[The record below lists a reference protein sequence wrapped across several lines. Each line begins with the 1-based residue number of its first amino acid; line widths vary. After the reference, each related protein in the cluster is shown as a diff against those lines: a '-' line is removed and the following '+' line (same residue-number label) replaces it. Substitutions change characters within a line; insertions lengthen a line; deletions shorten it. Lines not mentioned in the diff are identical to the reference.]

1 MSGKVTLSGLHTV
14 MAVLR
19 YRPERLLELWVNAD
33 RKDRRMDQL
42 LDLAQQA
49 GVTVQT
55 AQRQELDKRA
65 GDKHHQGVVASV
77 RPATPGTD
85 QQLERLLDT
94 LDAPPF
100 LLVLDGVTDPHN
112 LGACLRSADAA
123 GVHAV
128 ITPRD
133 RSAHLNATVDRVSSG
148 ASQVLPLFQVTNL
161 VRCLKSLQQRG
172 IWLTGLAGEASDSL
186 YEANLQGP
194 VALIMGA
201 EGQGLRRLTR
211 ETCDHLVRI
220 PMAGQV
226 ESLNVSVAAGI
237 CLFEALRQRQ

>member
-1 MSGKVTLSGLHTV
+1 

-19 YRPERLLELWVNAD
+19 YRPERLLELWVNAE
-33 RKDRRMDQL
+33 RKDQRMQQL
-42 LDLAQQA
+42 LDQAQKA
-49 GVTVQT
+49 GATVQT

-65 GDKHHQGVVASV
+65 GDKHHQGVVASI
-77 RPATPGTD
+77 RPASPGTD
-85 QQLERLLDT
+85 QQLDQLLDK
-94 LDAPPF
+94 LEAPAF

-133 RSAHLNATVDRVSSG
+133 RSATLNATVDRESSG
-148 ASQVLPLFQVTNL
+148 ASQVLPLFQVANL
-161 VRCLKSLQQRG
+161 ARCLKSLQQRG
-172 IWLTGLAGEASDSL
+172 LWLTGLAGEASDSL
-186 YEANLQGP
+186 YQANLQGP
-194 VALIMGA
+194 VALVMGA

-226 ESLNVSVAAGI
+226 ESLNVSVATGI
-237 CLFEALRQRQ
+237 CLFEALRQRI